1 MGISDNEIFR
11 EFVPA
16 IRPYLENL
24 KDGDRIAWLGQQSY
38 KMAQK
43 SGMFG
48 QLSCHIKAKVEHHC
62 FDIENDNFEGFSIY
76 SNWWDANNCWE
87 NKIQGFDL
95 VLGIRILYACNSA
108 KQTLKNLKYV
118 VDNNKVVV
126 FDFMSGDSINGYV
139 GESETFRT
147 LVLYDQNETLAKR
160 NNGTTLL
167 PFFPSLYGEGFKVQ
181 PSHDDQVLTLKDL
194 EDSGI
199 LFKNILTFRDAV
211 KYRFYSLMEIDS
223 AT

>member
-48 QLSCHIKAKVEHHC
+48 QLSCHIKAEVEHHC
-62 FDIENDNFEGFSIY
+62 FDIENKNFEGFNIY
-76 SNWWDANNCWE
+76 SNWWDANDSWE

-95 VLGIRILYACNSA
+95 VLGIRILYACDSA

-118 VDNNKVVV
+118 VDNNRTVV
-126 FDFMSGDSINGYV
+126 FDFMSGDSIGGRYK
-139 GESETFRT
+139 
-147 LVLYDQNETLAKR
+147 NEVLAKK